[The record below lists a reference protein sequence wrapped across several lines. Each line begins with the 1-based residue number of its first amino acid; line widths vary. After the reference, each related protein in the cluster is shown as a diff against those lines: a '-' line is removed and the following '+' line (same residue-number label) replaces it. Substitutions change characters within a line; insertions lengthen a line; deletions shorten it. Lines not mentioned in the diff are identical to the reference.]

1 MNEVVIQILGAKDL
15 DAKDKPLFGKAS
27 SDPFC
32 GIVKTTGLILNPEY
46 TREHESGQG
55 TALNAERGE
64 YGVASRKG
72 SHTYLYQTDIQ
83 KKNLVRSAELQ
94 GTTSSTDTC
103 TYTHTHT
110 HLLHTHTHTP
120 TTRAQ

>member
-46 TREHESGQG
+46 AREHESGQG
-55 TALNAERGE
+55 TALNADT
-64 YGVASRKG
+64 YLS
-72 SHTYLYQTDIQ
+72 YLYQTDIQ

-103 TYTHTHT
+103 TYTHTHAHT
-110 HLLHTHTHTP
+110 HLPHA
-120 TTRAQ
+120 RSR